1 MKTIRSASRA
11 MIIAKNKLLSV
22 TMRNAQGEFFILP
35 GGGQHHGES
44 LKEAVKRECKEELG
58 VEIKVG
64 RLIYSREY
72 IGKNHDFN
80 PKHKDFHQIEHV
92 FECSVLDDASIGKG
106 LEKDKRQIGYEWIPL
121 DSLEA
126 YNFLPRFI
134 IQFIKENK
142 LEFQNPYLGD
152 VN

>member
-1 MKTIRSASRA
+1 MQTIRSASRA
-11 MIIAKNKLLSV
+11 MIIAENKLLSV

-44 LKEAVKRECKEELG
+44 LEEAVKRECKEELG
-58 VEIKVG
+58 IEIEVG

-80 PKHKDFHQIEHV
+80 PKHTNFHQIEHV
-92 FECSVLDDASIGKG
+92 FDCSVLDEASIGKG
-106 LEKDKRQIGYEWIPL
+106 HEKDKSQIGYEWIPL

-126 YNFLPRFI
+126 YNFFPRFI
-134 IQFIKENK
+134 IPFIKENK